1 MIILKHIREKPV
13 ICKKKYIERFIENSD
28 TIIDEI
34 ILLDS
39 SLRQNL
45 EKQQKLQ
52 EERNKISKTLS
63 TYKDKKSKDF
73 LSLSE
78 KVSLMKIDIENF
90 EKKITEQKEK
100 INKILLNLPNIH
112 LDDVP
117 IGKDSSSN
125 KELRKFGNIRSFD
138 FKIKSHDEIGL
149 EKDLMD
155 FETAVKIS
163 GSRFVITKG
172 NIAKLERALINF
184 MIDIHVKEFDYLEMN
199 VPIIVNEKSMYST
212 GQLPKFAKEQFSLEN
227 GLWLIPTAEVS
238 LTNIVRDK
246 ILNYEDLPLRYVAA
260 TPCFRAEAG

>member
-184 MIDIHVKEFDYLEMN
+184 MIDIHVK
-199 VPIIVNEKSMYST
+199 
-212 GQLPKFAKEQFSLEN
+212 
-227 GLWLIPTAEVS
+227 
-238 LTNIVRDK
+238 
-246 ILNYEDLPLRYVAA
+246 
-260 TPCFRAEAG
+260 